1 MNVGTDLP
9 AHRNTS
15 PLYVCKIHL
24 YRPGLPSSMDVEDD
38 FGGYI
43 RQAIIGDD
51 AIQMV
56 VPLAAAG
63 DDLERSELVV
73 CSHYDDGGW
82 P

>member
-1 MNVGTDLP
+1 
-9 AHRNTS
+9 
-15 PLYVCKIHL
+15 
-24 YRPGLPSSMDVEDD
+24 MDVEDD
-38 FGGYI
+38 FGGHI

-63 DDLERSELVV
+63 DELERCELVV
-73 CSHYDDGGW
+73 FGRGDDWRW